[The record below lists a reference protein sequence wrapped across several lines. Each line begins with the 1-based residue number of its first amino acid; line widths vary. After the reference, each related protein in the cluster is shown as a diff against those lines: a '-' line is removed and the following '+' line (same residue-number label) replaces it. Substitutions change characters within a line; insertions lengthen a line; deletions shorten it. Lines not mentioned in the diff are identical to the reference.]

1 MSDVHTL
8 TAFEN
13 ALNDLRSKALQMG
26 NDVSEMV
33 ESCVEIF
40 LGRDS
45 DASKDTIQADLAIDR
60 QKDALIAATMQIIAR
75 HQPVAADLRLVLAVE
90 HVASDLERTADHA
103 KNIAKRTLSLSGE
116 GGFDPEIRDQ
126 IVRLHQAVSKML
138 KDAMQAFECGD
149 TIVAG
154 EVSRRDHIPD
164 GIYDDLFH
172 AVIARI
178 QTDSS
183 DAASDIQALFVAK
196 SLERIGDHATNIADE
211 ACFLARG
218 VLPSATRVV

>member
-8 TAFEN
+8 SAFEN
-13 ALNDLRSKALQMG
+13 ALNDLSARSTQMG
-26 NDVSEMV
+26 KDVCNMV
-33 ESCVEIF
+33 DGCVAIF
-40 LGRDS
+40 LERDN
-45 DASKDTIQADLAIDR
+45 DAAKDFIQADLAIDR
-60 QKDALIAATMQIIAR
+60 QKDALISATMQIIAR
-75 HQPVAADLRLVLAVE
+75 HQPVAADLRLVLAIE

-103 KNIAKRTLSLSGE
+103 KNIAKRTLSLNSGSE
-116 GGFDPEIRDQ
+116 FDHAIRDQ
-126 IVRLHQAVSKML
+126 IVRLHQTVSAML
-138 KDAMQAFECGD
+138 TDAMTSFQNAD
-149 TIVAG
+149 IAAAT

-183 DAASDIQALFVAK
+183 DAASDIHALFVGK

-218 VLPSATRVV
+218 ELPSATRKP